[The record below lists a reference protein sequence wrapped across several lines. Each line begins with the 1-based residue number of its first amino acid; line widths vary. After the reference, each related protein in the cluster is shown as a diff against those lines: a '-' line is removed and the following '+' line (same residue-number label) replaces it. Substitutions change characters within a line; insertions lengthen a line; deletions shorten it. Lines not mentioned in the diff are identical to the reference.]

1 MAIKDKIR
9 GAMKH
14 FSGTMGKTELMQELT
29 DKIEAYLT
37 DKFENSPDA
46 YNVREDS
53 ASVK

>member
-1 MAIKDKIR
+1 
-9 GAMKH
+9 
-14 FSGTMGKTELMQELT
+14 MQELT